1 MSFHVIRQIHNFLL
15 STLKILL
22 WDYMREGVDDWSS
35 CEIYEDLKY
44 TCRTRKSLSRE
55 TRDESP

>member
-1 MSFHVIRQIHNFLL
+1 MIRNFYIKVLVVCV
-15 STLKILL
+15 
-22 WDYMREGVDDWSS
+22 REGIDDWSS

-44 TCRTRKSLSRE
+44 TCRLRKSLSRE